1 MYQRRYDKV
10 YLMLKQE
17 TTGYSTAWGSC
28 VMEIKNGQGTLQ
40 ISVQGLLSQKGLCYK
55 VYGLLAKDME
65 CTGIFCGDLALSQKG
80 QCDLTW
86 AFDPDD
92 MGDGYQAEDLFAVAI
107 ITEQQGRQIAPLVAY
122 FGQKREWLSVF
133 CPMKQKADIQAAE
146 AVLLQPA
153 QEECK
158 APTMTISPIAQQE
171 PKTEEEPEPE
181 VCAETV
187 EQPDVSYHGNFRGLL
202 KKFRE
207 EMETLEEMG
216 VFSAEEKNK
225 ILGNTQTEEELIA
238 DRADALQNRVPEE
251 TEYACDDEIATY
263 TNIDMTTDDF
273 FKNHE
278 MLYPF
283 GDGKA
288 WYRISLKELLFFD
301 TSPLSWQKD
310 AFFLL
315 PYHRYGHLILRQE
328 NEDIWFGLP
337 DIYDPQEKLHGEN
350 LGFSEFLPIE
360 QKNGMGYWIG
370 KIPAD

>member
-1 MYQRRYDKV
+1 
-10 YLMLKQE
+10 MLKQE

-40 ISVQGLLSQKGLCYK
+40 ISVQGLLPKKGLCYK

-80 QCDLTW
+80 QCDLNWT
-86 AFDPDD
+86 FDPDD
-92 MGDGYQAEDLFAVAI
+92 MGEGYQAEDLFAVAI
-107 ITEQQGRQIAPLVAY
+107 MTQQQGKQIAPLVAY
-122 FGQKREWLSVF
+122 FGQKREWISVF

-146 AVLLQPA
+146 TMLLQP
-153 QEECK
+153 
-158 APTMTISPIAQQE
+158 TQQE
-171 PKTEEEPEPE
+171 PKTPTMDILPVTQQPKTEPPEPE
-181 VCAETV
+181 QEIEVQTNTETV

-202 KKFRE
+202 KKFRQ

-216 VFSAEEKNK
+216 VFSTEEKNK
-225 ILGNTQTEEELIA
+225 ILGNTQTKQELIE
-238 DRADALQNRVPEE
+238 DRSDALQNRVPEE
-251 TEYACDDEIATY
+251 MENMCVCDDEFVTY
-263 TNIDMTTDDF
+263 INIDMTTDDF

-278 MLYPF
+278 ILYPF

-310 AFFLL
+310 TFFLL
-315 PYHRYGHLILRQE
+315 SYHRYGHLILRQE
-328 NEDIWFGLP
+328 NDDILFGLP
-337 DIYDPQEKLHGEN
+337 DMYDPQEKLRGEH
-350 LGFSEFLPIE
+350 LGFSEFLPIG

-370 KIPAD
+370 KIPTD